1 MDSHI
6 NNLKYKIRRD
16 GYMLLKDVE
25 KHVCGSEKNGIVY
38 PLYDGYSL
46 ANVSNTALDL
56 LGAKPVG
63 KTLDKSIIKHID
75 TKNIK
80 KIVVLLLD
88 GFGYDMFLKSLEYAS
103 FFRKVADNGIFAPIT
118 SGFPSTTAASITTI
132 NSGLTPKEH
141 GLIEWTLYFDEIDQ
155 IINTLPF
162 TSLTNESLKGK
173 ENPKILYSG
182 ITIYGNAKK
191 SKVNTYTLLDSR
203 IASSEYNKQ
212 FSSKKTSETHIKNS
226 DFAIKLRRILEN
238 EKDRSYFYVYL
249 NGIDSLAHAYGSHTE
264 ESEAEILSISHSL
277 EDGFLSKLS
286 KKTASET
293 LLIITADHGHTS
305 IKPENVLYL
314 NKYKKL
320 NSYYDLGRNGKPILP
335 YGGPRDVFMHIKPE
349 KLEEAYAF
357 LSKKLSKT
365 AKVVKLND
373 SVIKTLFGNEK
384 PNKKFKSRVGNL
396 LILPYSGRAVWYKH
410 LKESEWHYVGVH
422 GGLSPEEML
431 IPFAAVR
438 LSKIL

>member
-1 MDSHI
+1 
-6 NNLKYKIRRD
+6 
-16 GYMLLKDVE
+16 MLLKDVE

-46 ANVSNTALDL
+46 VNVPNTALYI

-118 SGFPSTTAASITTI
+118 SGFPSSTAVSITTM
-132 NSGLTPKEH
+132 NTGEVPTNH
-141 GLIEWTLYFDEIDQ
+141 GILSWIFYSETSNQ
-155 IINTLPF
+155 IINVLNHNKDKRSRMLSQDIFHTKSTVF
-162 TSLTNESLKGK
+162 GNFKK
-173 ENPKILYSG
+173 SG
-182 ITIYGNAKK
+182 IHP
-191 SKVNTYTLLDSR
+191 YTLIDYQ
-203 IASSEYNKQ
+203 IDKTDYNQ
-212 FSSKKTSETHIKNS
+212 SFRSKRKSIYHVKDS
-226 DFAIKLRRILEN
+226 DFAIKLREILEN
-238 EKDRSYFYVYL
+238 EKEKSYFFAYL
-249 NGIDSLAHAYGSHTE
+249 NGIDTITHIHGPHSEA
-264 ESEAEILSISHSL
+264 SEAEISLISNAL
-277 EDGFLSKLS
+277 ESSFLSKLS

-293 LLIITADHGHTS
+293 LLIITADHGHIRIYPKKT
-305 IKPENVLYL
+305 IYL
-314 NKYKKL
+314 NKFKKL
-320 NSYYDLGRNGKPILP
+320 NNYYKLDKNKKPIP
-335 YGGPRDVFMHIKPE
+335 PIGSPRYVFMHIKPE

-365 AKVVKLND
+365 AKVVKLTD
-373 SVIKTLFGNEK
+373 ASESDRLLSSNE
-384 PNKKFKSRVGNL
+384 NKKFLKRAGNL
-396 LILPYSGRAVWYKH
+396 LILPYTGKSVWYQHEKGH
-410 LKESEWHYVGVH
+410 KERNIGVH